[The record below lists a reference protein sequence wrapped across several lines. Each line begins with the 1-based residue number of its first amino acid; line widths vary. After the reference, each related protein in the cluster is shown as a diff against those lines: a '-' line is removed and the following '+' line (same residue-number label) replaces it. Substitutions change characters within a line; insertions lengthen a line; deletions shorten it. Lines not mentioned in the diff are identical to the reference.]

1 VCTTYSTTNAANTV
15 NLGAS
20 GGSSGSAAAAFGAG
34 VKSLIDGDY
43 GNLSQ
48 SAYNNGNYVA
58 AVGWSVAAD
67 VYIAGNFITAG
78 LEGTIAR
85 GLDALTSEASGAISR
100 GLSGFGGIFSSETNA
115 VGGTVWTSVG
125 DIGQKDVGTIVNG
138 AMYQGDVNIL
148 TGVHGFA
155 DGTMIT
161 DLSLYTSDVKEFGSY
176 PGVNVYN
183 VPTMTSTQIQ
193 NLLNSPA
200 TTIGAFCNSG
210 ICLKF

>member
-1 VCTTYSTTNAANTV
+1 MGASDATNTV

-20 GGSSGSAAAAFGAG
+20 GGTSGSAAAAFGAG
-34 VKSLIDGDY
+34 VKSLIDGGY

-67 VYIAGNFITAG
+67 VYIAGNFLTAG

-85 GLDALTSEASGAISR
+85 GIDALSSEASGVISR
-100 GLSGFGGIFSSETNA
+100 GLSDLGGIFSSSTNSA
-115 VGGTVWTSVG
+115 GGTVWTSVG
-125 DIGQKDVGTIVNG
+125 TISQKDIGPLVNSG
-138 AMYQGDVNIL
+138 LYQGDVNIL
-148 TGVHGFA
+148 SGVHGFT
-155 DGTMIT
+155 DGSMVT
-161 DLSLYTSDVKEFGSY
+161 DLSLYTSDVKVFGNT

-183 VPTMTSTQIQ
+183 VPTMTSNQIQ
-193 NLLNSPA
+193 NILNSPG